1 MNLIALIFLACGST
15 TESTPTKEISIVQK
29 EVQKKG
35 VSPTGKV
42 DSSKKSLN
50 LEDVEKSILSP
61 SPLELKGT
69 AEKEGLTSNLA
80 TLVPVRNFVGDNK
93 NTDHIA
99 LQIGVVLTDTVMQ
112 IDTLSKE
119 SLLKNLTQIE
129 SNLSKMGAGE
139 GFVFSVTELK
149 RKVTNDALNRDE
161 VLLEMDEI
169 IAYSRPSEG
178 FGKDDTTGPLLQAG
192 SWLTSLNLISHAIL
206 NEKKIASA
214 NTLFRHGK
222 IAEYFLS
229 YVQHEGGQKVDGS
242 VKAVLEDTLNVLIEV
257 SEKKEITKADVEQV
271 ASITDKLLALI

>member
-1 MNLIALIFLACGST
+1 MNIIALIFLACGST
-15 TESTPTKEISIVQK
+15 TEPTPTKETPIVQK

-35 VSPTGKV
+35 VYPTDKV
-42 DSSKKSLN
+42 DSSKKALD
-50 LEDVEKSILSP
+50 LKEVERSILSP

-149 RKVTNDALNRDE
+149 RKVTNDALNSTHR
-161 VLLEMDEI
+161 
-169 IAYSRPSEG
+169 S
-178 FGKDDTTGPLLQAG
+178 
-192 SWLTSLNLISHAIL
+192 
-206 NEKKIASA
+206 
-214 NTLFRHGK
+214 
-222 IAEYFLS
+222 
-229 YVQHEGGQKVDGS
+229 
-242 VKAVLEDTLNVLIEV
+242 
-257 SEKKEITKADVEQV
+257 
-271 ASITDKLLALI
+271 